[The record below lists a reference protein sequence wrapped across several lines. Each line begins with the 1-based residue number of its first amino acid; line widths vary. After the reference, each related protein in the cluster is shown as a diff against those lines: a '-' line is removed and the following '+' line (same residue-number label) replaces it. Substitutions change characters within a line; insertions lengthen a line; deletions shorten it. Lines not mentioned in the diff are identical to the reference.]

1 MRAFFCVCTG
11 TRELTSETVEVKA
24 YSRCVH
30 ERLWLEVVLEA
41 GDMLYMPRGTVHQAS
56 CVPGSHSLH
65 VTVSTNQFNTWA
77 DVLELAI
84 PAALKAAVA
93 EVPALRRCPPPD
105 MLDHLGIT
113 AQNGEEEDDDDDGD
127 DDDDEGAGRDVH
139 WASTHTPHFQSRP

>member
-1 MRAFFCVCTG
+1 MG
-11 TRELTSETVEVKA
+11 GGSG
-24 YSRCVH
+24 
-30 ERLWLEVVLEA
+30 WQVVLEA

-84 PAALKAAVA
+84 PAELKAAVA

-113 AQNGEEEDDDDDGD
+113 AQNGEDDDGDDGD
-127 DDDDEGAGRDVH
+127 DDDGGEGRGFY
-139 WASTHTPHFQSRP
+139 WAPTHTPHIQSRLHPSIV